1 MRRREFVAGLGGAA
15 AWPLVARAQQ
25 PAERVRRIG
34 FLSAF
39 DENSP
44 EGKRRY
50 SAFSQAL
57 EALTRLAQFFGDKVR
72 EFEADAKR
80 AGKKAA

>member
-1 MRRREFVAGLGGAA
+1 VAAGGEGTAAGGARTA
-15 AWPLVARAQQ
+15 DRFPQCVH
-25 PAERVRRIG
+25 
-34 FLSAF
+34 
-39 DENSP
+39 ENSP